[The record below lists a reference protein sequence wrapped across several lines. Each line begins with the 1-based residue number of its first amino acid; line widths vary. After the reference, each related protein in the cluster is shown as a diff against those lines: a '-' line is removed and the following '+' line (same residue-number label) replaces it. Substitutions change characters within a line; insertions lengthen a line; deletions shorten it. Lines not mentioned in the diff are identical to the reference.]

1 MKRFFLLFISL
12 IPAHLFAQNI
22 IDVNID
28 VKHSIEGLS
37 EFDRDKYV
45 TIHAGMR
52 EGDWDNAASDP
63 TDIRNDL
70 LNNKNVFLGRDTGH
84 ISWILRGVAK
94 QDPNRP
100 GFADTTFLAQEAVS
114 YRNKYSTYSNYAHKN
129 KSWVLGAQLHPF
141 WPDGQKTNLGWAL
154 SQTDTEE
161 EPLGTATG
169 EYIAHYIKEFYKD
182 QNEEETPKY
191 FEVINEPVWHLV
203 DYGSTDIKKIFEFH
217 NTVAREIRK
226 VNGDKVEIG
235 GYTTAF
241 PNFEEQ
247 NFKRWEDRWNTFMDM
262 CGEEMDFWSIHIY
275 DFASINGGKEMLR
288 KGSNLEATM
297 DMMEH
302 ASWNKFDEVKPV
314 MISEYGGQAHDFFKQ
329 PWTPERDWYLMRSMS
344 SQTMTFLDR
353 PQAINKVIP
362 FWVLKAEWGRDS
374 EGYPYLHR
382 LLRQNDELEGSTG
395 KHWVYGE
402 VIKYYDLW
410 KDVQGT
416 RVDHLS
422 NNLDIQTDAYLDGN
436 VLYLIINN
444 LNQNDEIIRPNIIG
458 SDTNPITSVEVRH
471 LFAIDDIPQI
481 TNNVFNEVPESFSLG
496 SEGTLILAYTF
507 QNEVTIDQSSTE
519 SKYFATTYYQEITGG
534 TPLEFSIPNVTVEE
548 EGEAVLRI
556 GIGRDHGKSLFPKI
570 KVNGT
575 EVDVPN
581 NYRGDDQKDKDRF
594 FGVLEVPVPYE
605 LIESSNNVSV
615 EFSDASGHI
624 SSVSL
629 RVYNFSRPIERS
641 FDGIDPPTGIHP
653 DEVSLIKLFPNP
665 TSGKEVNVVTP
676 KAATSIRVFDIIGNN
691 VFEINQ
697 PESEFKIPSNV
708 LKRGMHLVQFN
719 FDGVVVTKKLL
730 VN

>member
-1 MKRFFLLFISL
+1 MKRIYLLLIFL
-12 IPAHLFAQNI
+12 IPASLFAQNI

-28 VKHSIEGLS
+28 VKHSIQGFDSL
-37 EFDRDKYV
+37 DRDKYM
-45 TIHAGMR
+45 TIHAGLR
-52 EGDWDNAASDP
+52 EGDWDNATSDP
-63 TDIRNDL
+63 SDIRNDL
-70 LNNKNVFLGRDTGH
+70 LNNKNVYLGRDTGH
-84 ISWILRGVAK
+84 ISWILRGVAEEDK
-94 QDPNRP
+94 NRP
-100 GFADTTFLAQEAVS
+100 GFADLTYLAEQAVS
-114 YRNKYSTYSNYAHKN
+114 YRSLYSNYKKFGHRN

-141 WPDGQKTNLGWAL
+141 WPDGQKTSKGWAL
-154 SQTDTEE
+154 STTDTED

-182 QNEEETPKY
+182 ENEEEAPKY

-226 VNGDKVEIG
+226 VNGDKIQIG

-275 DFASINGGKEMLR
+275 DFSSIGGGQEKLR

-314 MISEYGGQAHDFFKQ
+314 MISEYGGQAHDFFHQ

-344 SQTMTFLDR
+344 SQTMSFLDR
-353 PQAINKVIP
+353 PQAINKIIP

-374 EGYPYLHR
+374 QGYPYLHR

-444 LNQNDEIIRPNIIG
+444 LNQQDETIQPNIIG
-458 SDTNPITSVEVRH
+458 TENHPISSVEIRH
-471 LFAIDDIPQI
+471 LYAINDIPQI
-481 TNNVFNEVPESFSLG
+481 DNRKVTEAPETVTVG

-507 QNEVTIDQSSTE
+507 QDEVSIDQTSIE
-519 SKYFATTYYQEITGG
+519 SKYYATTYYQEISAG
-534 TPLEFSIPNVTVEE
+534 TPLNFSIPNVEVEE

-556 GIGRDHGKSLFPKI
+556 GIGRDHEKSLFPKI
-570 KVNGT
+570 KINGT
-575 EVDVPN
+575 ELNYPN

-605 LIESSNNVSV
+605 LLEANNEVSV
-615 EFSDASGHI
+615 EFSDQSGHI

-629 RVYNFSRPIERS
+629 RVYNFSRAIERS
-641 FDGIDPPTGIHP
+641 FDKTEPPTSIQGGKKT
-653 DEVSLIKLFPNP
+653 SIKIYPNP
-665 TSGKEVNVVTP
+665 SQGKGINIHTSQ
-676 KAATSIRVFDIIGNN
+676 AATEIKVFDIIGNLVYKVDQPN
-691 VFEINQ
+691 QEIYL
-697 PESEFKIPSNV
+697 PSNV
-708 LKRGMHLVQFN
+708 FKRGMHLVQFN
-719 FDGVVVTKKLL
+719 FDGVYQTKKLL
-730 VN
+730 IN